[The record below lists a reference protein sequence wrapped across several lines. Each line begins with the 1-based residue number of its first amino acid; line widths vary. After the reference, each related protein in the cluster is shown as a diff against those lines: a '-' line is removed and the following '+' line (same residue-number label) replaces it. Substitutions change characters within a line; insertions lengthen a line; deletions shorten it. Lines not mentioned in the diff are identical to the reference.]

1 MKKLLLLTLAIVTLT
16 SLGYS
21 QRHPAKKNGWETD
34 NLRGKVKSIIRESYT
49 QDSIGGLVIS
59 QQEVVEYDEL
69 GRHTYK
75 SYWFGSYYYKYDD
88 MGRIIE
94 KNYYEGDSSISNTS
108 WLANWMER
116 ETFDFYAIPTDQY
129 QYTLGNR
136 FAANV
141 SPSEGEVP
149 SNKTYKYD
157 DEGNLIERNSYNADG
172 SLSRK
177 ETYKYDDE
185 GNRFEANSIQS
196 RDTNVFEE
204 IAGTSYK
211 ASDATQGDMTS
222 EVVVKYDDEGNL
234 IEGVDFPSVDG
245 FLFVSNTEPSFSPS
259 TTLKPSKETYK
270 YDDKGNLIEWY
281 YYELHD
287 GLAATY
293 KYDAKG
299 NLIEEISYSHAG
311 VGNTTYKY
319 DAKGNKIEENSYFIG
334 LLDRKYTMKYDAKG
348 NLIEGNSYEADGSLD
363 YKYTFKYEFD
373 EKGNWIKIISFRN
386 QIPESIEER
395 EFEYYE

>member
-1 MKKLLLLTLAIVTLT
+1 M
-16 SLGYS
+16 
-21 QRHPAKKNGWETD
+21 
-34 NLRGKVKSIIRESYT
+34 
-49 QDSIGGLVIS
+49 
-59 QQEVVEYDEL
+59 
-69 GRHTYK
+69 
-75 SYWFGSYYYKYDD
+75 
-88 MGRIIE
+88 
-94 KNYYEGDSSISNTS
+94 
-108 WLANWMER
+108 
-116 ETFDFYAIPTDQY
+116 
-129 QYTLGNR
+129 
-136 FAANV
+136 
-141 SPSEGEVP
+141 
-149 SNKTYKYD
+149 
-157 DEGNLIERNSYNADG
+157 
-172 SLSRK
+172 
-177 ETYKYDDE
+177 
-185 GNRFEANSIQS
+185 
-196 RDTNVFEE
+196 
-204 IAGTSYK
+204 
-211 ASDATQGDMTS
+211 
-222 EVVVKYDDEGNL
+222 
-234 IEGVDFPSVDG
+234 
-245 FLFVSNTEPSFSPS
+245 
-259 TTLKPSKETYK
+259 KPSKETYK

-373 EKGNWIKIISFRN
+373 EKGNWIKRITFKN